1 VVWLRVFVGDGEKL
15 APESERA
22 LRHAEAA
29 ARRFP
34 GLVTLEALALDAPP
48 ARERGIAIAPTVM
61 VDDLV
66 VAVGQAPPAGH
77 LLRAIEA
84 ALGREGADERG

>member
-1 VVWLRVFVGDGEKL
+1 
-15 APESERA
+15 
-22 LRHAEAA
+22 
-29 ARRFP
+29 
-34 GLVTLEALALDAPP
+34 
-48 ARERGIAIAPTVM
+48 M